1 MLTGYSAAFETRQS
15 TGVGMG
21 IDVHALRYIEGLKT
35 AGHLEGVERIMELGA
50 QYVHANARD
59 LQRFAFSF
67 GRPLR
72 EVSNAR
78 DLYEMIGLS
87 FACLDTSGEF
97 GAITLDL
104 NFEPLPDEHVAAYDL
119 VTNHGTTE
127 HIFNQAHA
135 FTVIHDLTCKGGL
148 MMHALPYT
156 GYTVHGFFN
165 YTPKLFWALA
175 AANGYELIDVSGR
188 GEWLPT
194 VHYRTLLKHIKFNL
208 SPWLFPFNS
217 LLYCT
222 LRKTQ
227 DAPFVFPWDG
237 RDQGMKKPQKDRYAR
252 SA

>member
-1 MLTGYSAAFETRQS
+1 
-15 TGVGMG
+15 MG
-21 IDVHALRYIEGLKT
+21 IDVHALRYIENLKK
-35 AGHLEGVERIMELGA
+35 AGHLDGVERVMELGA
-50 QYVHANARD
+50 QYVHATEKDLVRFARAFGKSGREVRSGRD
-59 LQRFAFSF
+59 LH
-67 GRPLR
+67 
-72 EVSNAR
+72 
-78 DLYEMIGLS
+78 EMIGLS
-87 FACLDTSGEF
+87 FACIDTSGEF
-97 GAITLDL
+97 DSIVVDL
-104 NFEPLPDEHVAAYDL
+104 NFEPLPADHVAAYDL

-135 FTVIHDLTCKGGL
+135 FNVIHDLTRKGGL

-175 AANGYELIDVSGR
+175 EANGYDIIDLTGR

-194 VHYRTLLKHIKFNL
+194 VHYRTLLKRINYNL

-222 LRKTQ
+222 LRKMR

-237 RDQGMKKPQKDRYAR
+237 LGQGMGEAQKNRYAR
-252 SA
+252 SK